1 MTIVAAWIRAETGVG
16 PSMASS
22 SHDCNGTCADLP
34 HAASSSRKPSSVA
47 VATSARGMPALTSE
61 KAVLPNSDSIV
72 KMAID
77 IPRSPTR
84 LTTNALR
91 PAAAAEGLCCQ
102 KEISR

>member
-1 MTIVAAWIRAETGVG
+1 
-16 PSMASS
+16 MASS

-34 HAASSSRKPSSVA
+34 QAPTSSRQPSSVA
-47 VATSARGMPALTSE
+47 VPASSRGAPRLTAE

-72 KMAID
+72 KMAIA